1 MNTERRCARH
11 KQVKTLRRHLKS
23 YITLCNITSCN
34 IMEKW
39 KNRPATVCAL
49 HNKVYNITLC
59 NIIEKW
65 KNRPATVCA
74 TGNLLRNNTYLLTIM
89 TNNVLAD
96 LHPRVKFVV
105 DTSAIV
111 CSIRPSLTFTIFLWI
126 TT

>member
-1 MNTERRCARH
+1 MNSRHLVVYNFLFFRDRRKICLIQIMHENTTPH
-11 KQVKTLRRHLKS
+11 KQVKTSRRHPKS
-23 YITLCNITSCN
+23 Y
-34 IMEKW
+34 
-39 KNRPATVCAL
+39 
-49 HNKVYNITLC
+49 ITLC

-74 TGNLLRNNTYLLTIM
+74 TGNLFRNYTYLLTIM